1 LRLLRIERELYEHM
15 GDAIK
20 LYLRL
25 RGFLERMK
33 SKDYD
38 PLKLIRSWRELAEDI
53 FDMLASEYH
62 EAYII
67 STPEMI
73 AYELSKRIREELSSF
88 GIRVRG
94 LIINKYLLNPC
105 EGLEKIK
112 RNQDDVIE
120 LFRKDFDSL
129 RIIEYM
135 DREILG
141 REALLSFYRSLS
153 I

>member
-1 LRLLRIERELYEHM
+1 MRLLRIERELYEHM